1 MSWKNLPFELVMK
14 ILVEFDGRFVLR
26 NGRLLFIDKLLKDDA
41 RYSML
46 SPIIP
51 HPNLQFCE
59 VEEHLFPRV
68 FLQFSTEKQYVISLW
83 YDDEGHNADWPV
95 MPSIDVMLLIKF
107 ENDNGWDQFSIF
119 IGTF

>member
-51 HPNLQFCE
+51 HPSLELCK

-68 FLQFSTEKQYVISLW
+68 FLKFSSEKQYVISLW
-83 YDDEGHNADWPV
+83 YDDEDYNSDQPL
-95 MPSIDVMLLIKF
+95 MPSIDVILLVKLEDCGEWSNF
-107 ENDNGWDQFSIF
+107 AMF